1 MAEGNVH
8 PTMPLLPDLE
18 GEAGLAQGTGLVA
31 APENLLGMLAGSMDA
46 PEDGVNADVL
56 GALRRSERTLARD
69 DGAWR
74 GLMAMALLW
83 DTWAEAGAALSVR
96 EVAGDTPFSAMVLAA
111 LRPSDKAVPLRLAVL
126 SRGEKQASLGLLDAR
141 WGILPSAQ
149 AADLSGLL
157 PARVTWYDRA
167 AGTWVDPTQ
176 LLNERDRQT
185 LMRRLPLLQGESA
198 RRFASALLQEGLRFS
213 RALAAR
219 EEDALHQ
226 LTARAVAICGL
237 KELPGLTVREDAY
250 APGRTE
256 NPLLGA
262 LGLSEPE
269 DRAAA
274 HAQRTWLWQGKPF
287 ARASAVT
294 GLEAVCDVDEA
305 AALARTEEACGMLA
319 MSARWQKETARRLAD
334 WLRERETVRGFSP
347 AAGTQLHE
355 VQREMARLGAAP
367 QGAIALRWPWDA
379 SADAAAW
386 LVRQC
391 LGDDFVPACA
401 APFSPRL
408 TLLPDAA
415 PDALGD
421 DVLARACCLPV
432 EAAEMHCL
440 AIPPLSPEMARVI
453 SARWDCLTPTDF
465 RMDVTE
471 EGGVEASFTL
481 HGQGNVTFTRV
492 YGPEELTLLQREETP
507 TVAVW
512 PSVAFPAE
520 AWRAYHVYSHGPG
533 LTVRALRE
541 GRWADAGAHMWSV
554 LRTETFPRCLTL
566 HREGVCLGTLLNL
579 LPEFR
584 AEAGESA
591 VIALDPGMTG
601 TAAVIR
607 QGTASEP
614 MHLPCLVRTLLHG
627 SKPAPFAGEFLPAEA
642 VESILPSTATLLR
655 QTEEPLP
662 LVDGHI
668 APATQPDTVQLKWHA
683 GAGKAQRLQLHQ
695 VMLTAALC
703 AKMRGAPS
711 VTWRVS
717 LPSDLSPARRSA
729 LMEEISSL
737 ASMVAREACLP
748 LTGGVSPVL
757 ALDADTALAAYM
769 KGSGYQRGGFL
780 SVDVGSGGAAMMLW
794 LRGMSRPCAVTH
806 LSLGVQGMLLQTL
819 MAWPD
824 ALMEDF
830 AALPEGA
837 AREAVLALAEQ
848 LRQARGSRRAL
859 ERSMLLLDECLGP
872 HLPVLMQTM
881 NDTLAR
887 GGVTLTQSLLLA
899 GFALLMTTAGLQL
912 ERAWRDATV
921 NDHLPLELPLC
932 LAGRGSLL
940 LTNLPET
947 LQLRLLRF
955 ARLGMSPDNA
965 VRQLHLA
972 ASAAPK
978 MEIAL
983 GLARVTEGLQAR
995 AEDAPP
1001 LPDDSLP
1008 ADSPVLL
1015 LRRFLTAFAGE
1026 FPLAVEKLYPGLMD
1040 QQGRL
1045 TDAAEERIRALMQM
1059 HTVPA
1064 GGVPGALAACLEQ
1077 LRTSL

>member
-1 MAEGNVH
+1 MAEANVH

-18 GEAGLAQGTGLVA
+18 GEAELARGIGLVD
-31 APENLLGMLAGSMDA
+31 APEHLLGLLADGMDA

-56 GALRRSERTLARD
+56 GAPRRGARALDRD

-74 GLMAMALLW
+74 GLVALALLW
-83 DTWAEAGAALSVR
+83 DTWGETDATLSLR
-96 EVAGDTPFSAMVLAA
+96 EVTGDTPFSAMVMAA
-111 LRPSDKAVPLRLAVL
+111 LRPSDRGEPLRLAVL
-126 SRGEKQASLGLLDAR
+126 RRGDAQVSLGLADPR
-141 WGILPSAQ
+141 WGLLPPAQ
-149 AADLSGLL
+149 AADLSGLM
-157 PARVTWYDRA
+157 PERVTWYDRA
-167 AGTWVDPTQ
+167 AGTWTDPTP

-185 LMRRLPLLQGESA
+185 LIRRLPLLRGEHA
-198 RRFASALLQEGLRFS
+198 RRFSSALLQEGLRYS

-219 EEDALHQ
+219 DEDALHQ
-226 LTARAVAICGL
+226 LTARAVAVCSL
-237 KELPGLTVREDAY
+237 AELPGLTVREDVY
-250 APGRTE
+250 APGRTV
-256 NPLLGA
+256 NPLLHA

-269 DRAAA
+269 DREAVY
-274 HAQRTWLWQGKPF
+274 AQRTWLWQGKPL
-287 ARASAVT
+287 ARASTVT
-294 GLEAVCDVDEA
+294 GLEAPCDGDEA
-305 AALARTEEACGMLA
+305 ATLARAEEACGMLA
-319 MSARWQKETARRLAD
+319 MSARWRKDTARRLSD
-334 WLRERETVRGFSP
+334 WMRERETVRGFSP

-355 VQREMARLGAAP
+355 VQRDMAG
-367 QGAIALRWPWDA
+367 QGAVQGKIALRWPWDP

-391 LGDDFVPACA
+391 LGEDFVPGCM
-401 APFSPRL
+401 APFSRHL

-440 AIPPLSPEMARVI
+440 AIPPLSPDMARVV
-453 SARWDCLTPTDF
+453 SARPDSLTPADF

-471 EGGVEASFTL
+471 RGGVEASFTL
-481 HGQGNVTFTRV
+481 HGRDDVTFTHE

-520 AWRAYHVYSHGPG
+520 EWRAYHVYSHGPG

-541 GRWADAGAHMWSV
+541 GRWVDAGAHMWSV
-554 LRTETFPRCLTL
+554 MRTETFPRCLTL

-579 LPEFR
+579 LPAFR
-584 AEAGESA
+584 ADAGERA
-591 VIALDPGMTG
+591 VISLDPGMTG
-601 TAAVIR
+601 TAVVIR
-607 QGTASEP
+607 QGAAGEP
-614 MHLPCLVRTLLHG
+614 LRLPCLVRTLLHG
-627 SKPAPFAGEFLPAEA
+627 SKPAPFPEEFLPAEA
-642 VESILPSTATLLR
+642 VESILPSTAAMLR

-668 APATQPDTVQLKWHA
+668 APPTQPEAVQLKWRA
-683 GAGKAQRLQLHQ
+683 GEGKAQRMQLHQ

-711 VTWRVS
+711 CGWRVS
-717 LPSDLSPARRSA
+717 LPPDLSPARRAA
-729 LMEEISSL
+729 LAEEIRLL
-737 ASMVAREACLP
+737 APMVAQEACLP
-748 LTGGVSPVL
+748 LTGSEPPVL
-757 ALDADTALAAYM
+757 GMDADTALAAYM

-780 SVDVGSGGAAMMLW
+780 SMDVGAGGTALMLW

-806 LSLGVQGMLLQTL
+806 LSLGVQGMLMQTL
-819 MAWPD
+819 MAQPD

-837 AREAVLALAEQ
+837 ARETVQALAEQ

-872 HLPVLMQTM
+872 HLPALMQCM

-921 NDHLPLELPLC
+921 NDHLPSELPLC

-940 LTNLPET
+940 LTNLSET
-947 LQLRLLRF
+947 LQLRLMRF
-955 ARLGMSPDNA
+955 ARLGMSPDCA
-965 VRQLHLA
+965 VRQLHLT
-972 ASAAPK
+972 ASAVPK
-978 MEIAL
+978 MEVAL
-983 GLARVTEGLQAR
+983 GLSRATEGLQSR
-995 AEDAPP
+995 PEDAPP
-1001 LPDDSLP
+1001 LPDDPLP
-1008 ADSPVLL
+1008 ADSPVML
-1015 LRRFLTAFAGE
+1015 LRRFLAAFAGE
-1026 FPLAVEKLYPGLMD
+1026 FPLAAEKLYPGLMD
-1040 QQGRL
+1040 PQGRL

-1059 HTVPA
+1059 HGAPA
-1064 GGVPGALAACLEQ
+1064 GGAPGAMAACLEQ